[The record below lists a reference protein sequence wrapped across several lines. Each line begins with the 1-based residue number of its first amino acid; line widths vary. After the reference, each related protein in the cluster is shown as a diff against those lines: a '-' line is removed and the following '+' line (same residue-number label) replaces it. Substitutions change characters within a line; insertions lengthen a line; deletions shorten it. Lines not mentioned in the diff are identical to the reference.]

1 MQIQIQLQKNM
12 RNTARPRLCPF
23 HCVTLQ
29 YGAGMLMCGAA
40 GWKKY
45 KIQIQILQDQ
55 EGASNLASG
64 LGGVEIWEARWR
76 SAKIGGLNLYW
87 FAVSHIVLHF
97 KISFFDFMHCNDWWP
112 YILLICSLPFPSC
125 FGLYFSFCDGSDDE
139 KLFERLVHIDFTP
152 CKHVGKMVESEDE
165 TAKQMFNLQCR
176 PKIPNIA
183 PIVTH

>member
-1 MQIQIQLQKNM
+1 MQIQIQLQKHM
-12 RNTARPRLCPF
+12 HSTARPRLCPF

-87 FAVSHIVLHF
+87 FTVSHIVLHF

-112 YILLICSLPFPSC
+112 YILLICIL
-125 FGLYFSFCDGSDDE
+125 LVLRFSFPFMMGQRMRSCLRDWPIQICVQNG
-139 KLFERLVHIDFTP
+139 
-152 CKHVGKMVESEDE
+152 GKRRWNSKTD
-165 TAKQMFNLQCR
+165 A
-176 PKIPNIA
+176 
-183 PIVTH
+183 

>member
-87 FAVSHIVLHF
+87 FTVSHIVLHF

-112 YILLICSLPFPSC
+112 YILLICSL
-125 FGLYFSFCDGSDDE
+125 LVLRFSFPFMMGQRMRSCLRDWPIQI
-139 KLFERLVHIDFTP
+139 LRPV
-152 CKHVGKMVESEDE
+152 CKMVESDE

>member
-1 MQIQIQLQKNM
+1 MHS
-12 RNTARPRLCPF
+12 TARPRLCPF

-112 YILLICSLPFPSC
+112 YILLICSL
-125 FGLYFSFCDGSDDE
+125 LVLRFSFPFMMGQRMRSC
-139 KLFERLVHIDFTP
+139 LRYWPIQILRPVR
-152 CKHVGKMVESEDE
+152 KMVESEDE